1 MMLLPGAAH
10 IQAQHKF
17 IIRGNISGLNNEMK
31 VKLVYAIPHATYVDS
46 TVTRQGKFELT
57 GTISTPTKA
66 TLSLQS
72 MDFQVFY
79 ICAGET
85 TITGRDLQ
93 TAEIKGG
100 QGQVDWLLLKS
111 LLKPVDDSMAYYSKK
126 IMEYNNANNRE
137 AAKAL
142 YPKMSSTRME
152 GEKWKKNSLNQT
164 VTPMFLWIC

>member
-1 MMLLPGAAH
+1 MLLPGAAH

-72 MDFQVFY
+72 MDFQGILY
-79 ICAGET
+79 MCRG
-85 TITGRDLQ
+85 
-93 TAEIKGG
+93 
-100 QGQVDWLLLKS
+100 
-111 LLKPVDDSMAYYSKK
+111 
-126 IMEYNNANNRE
+126 NNHHRPGFANR
-137 AAKAL
+137 
-142 YPKMSSTRME
+142 
-152 GEKWKKNSLNQT
+152 
-164 VTPMFLWIC
+164 